1 MSVTPNKYGPFCPCG
16 EITSAAAG
24 TALPLSTNFSAA
36 FQANPNAPVTDAA
49 PQQYALAFE
58 DLIIN
63 SPPNNAGGIYLVTYD
78 IGGSTGSKNNV
89 DTILLYIPKGQPPLS
104 VKKFLGGSRINPNSI
119 ALDFDQAGDK
129 CWAVGIIG
137 S

>member
-24 TALPLSTNFSAA
+24 TALPLSTNFPAA
-36 FQANPNAPVTDAA
+36 FAATPNAPVTDAA
-49 PQQYALAFE
+49 PQQYAIAFE

-78 IGGSTGSKNNV
+78 TQGATGSKNNV
-89 DTILLYIPKGQPPLS
+89 DTILLYIPKGSLPVS
-104 VKKFLGGSRINPNSI
+104 VKKYFGGSRINPNSV

-129 CWAVGIIG
+129 CWPVGVIG